1 MGFVRRSTIAVLA
14 LAATVLVHARAATA
28 PLTSSDAIDEPLA
41 CLQPVD
47 GLTWMR
53 WGENQQR
60 LDLWCHSVGRPLLE
74 ARVSAAGDIGGMRIL
89 SWNVNVGAGRLE
101 ALLPRLLD
109 EAAADGLG
117 LTILLQETFRTGELV
132 PAAYPATLQVPKAI
146 RPRRPT
152 MDVRDIAAQFGLSV
166 AYVPSM
172 RNGPATALA
181 EREDR
186 GNAILSTEP
195 LLDVRA
201 IELPFGKQRRVAVT
215 ALIQPRGSNEAHAI
229 RVVST
234 HFDTNGHRAVQAAA
248 LSERLT
254 AFTEAPLFVGG
265 DLNSRGGADDDA
277 VLALAS
283 RIPMASCGTGR
294 TNRWPL
300 RLDVL
305 FPIGRLDY
313 IFAGRSRRHRAQLRN
328 AATRI
333 RLGSSAVAH
342 DACVIER
349 SDRSARSSVRVVR
362 TFTRYAASVQ
372 DRSARHELRAEVQP
386 VPRQRQA

>member
-1 MGFVRRSTIAVLA
+1 MGIVRRSTIAL
-14 LAATVLVHARAATA
+14 LAAAAAVLVHAQAASTPLSAATDIVA
-28 PLTSSDAIDEPLA
+28 PLS
-41 CLQPVD
+41 CLRPVD

-53 WGENQQR
+53 WSDHRQP
-60 LDLWCHSVGRPLLE
+60 LDLWCNSVGGPVLE
-74 ARVSAAGDIGGMRIL
+74 SHVPVTNEIAGMRIL

-117 LTILLQETFRTGELV
+117 LTVLLQETFRSGGAVPEQY
-132 PAAYPATLQVPKAI
+132 PAALHVPKAI

-152 MDVRDIAAQFGLSV
+152 MDVHDIAEQFGLSV

-172 RNGPATALA
+172 RNGPATALR

-215 ALIQPRGSNEAHAI
+215 ALIGPRAHAI

-234 HFDTNGHRAVQAAA
+234 HLDTNGDRAAQADA

-254 AFTEAPLFVGG
+254 SFTDAPLFVGG
-265 DLNSRGGADDDA
+265 DLNARGGLRDNA
-277 VLALAS
+277 VLAIAKRL
-283 RIPMASCGTGR
+283 PMASCGTGR
-294 TNRWPL
+294 TNRWPM

-313 IFAGRSRRHRAQLRN
+313 LFTGTSVNTLVRSCETLP
-328 AATRI
+328 
-333 RLGSSAVAH
+333 
-342 DACVIER
+342 DAYD
-349 SDRSARSSVRVVR
+349 SDHLPLLMTVR
-362 TFTRYAASVQ
+362 Y
-372 DRSARHELRAEVQP
+372 
-386 VPRQRQA
+386 

>member
-1 MGFVRRSTIAVLA
+1 MGFVRRSTIVLLVLA
-14 LAATVLVHARAATA
+14 AAVFAHVRAATA
-28 PLTSSDAIDEPLA
+28 PLTASTIAEPLS

-47 GLTWMR
+47 GLTWLR
-53 WGENQQR
+53 WSDDREP
-60 LDLWCHSVGRPLLE
+60 LDVWCHSVGRPLLE
-74 ARVSAAGDIGGMRIL
+74 SRAAASTDVAGMRIL

-117 LTILLQETFRTGELV
+117 LTILLQETFRTGEAV
-132 PAAYPATLQVPKAI
+132 PEAYPAALQVPKAI
-146 RPRRPT
+146 RPRRPA
-152 MDVRDIAAQFGLSV
+152 MDVHDIAAQFGLSV

-172 RNGPATALA
+172 RNGPATALS

-195 LLDVRA
+195 LLDVQA

-215 ALIQPRGSNEAHAI
+215 AVIAPRGPHERSL

-234 HFDTNGHRAVQAAA
+234 HLDTNGDRAAQATA

-254 AFTEAPLFVGG
+254 AFTDAPLFVGG
-265 DLNSRGGADDDA
+265 DLNSRRGLQDNA
-277 VLALAS
+277 VLAIANRLA
-283 RIPMASCGTGR
+283 MASCGTGR

-313 IFAGRSRRHRAQLRN
+313 MFTGTAVSDLVRSCETLPNAYDSDHLPLLMTLR
-328 AATRI
+328 
-333 RLGSSAVAH
+333 
-342 DACVIER
+342 
-349 SDRSARSSVRVVR
+349 
-362 TFTRYAASVQ
+362 Y
-372 DRSARHELRAEVQP
+372 
-386 VPRQRQA
+386 

>member
-1 MGFVRRSTIAVLA
+1 MLIVRRSTIAVLA
-14 LAATVLVHARAATA
+14 VATAVLVHAQAGPTPLSAASDNVK
-28 PLTSSDAIDEPLA
+28 PLS
-41 CLQPVD
+41 CLQPVE

-53 WGENQQR
+53 WSDRRQP
-60 LDLWCHSVGRPLLE
+60 LDLWCNSVGGPILE
-74 ARVSAAGDIGGMRIL
+74 SHVAGRAGPFGPADDIAGMRIL

-101 ALLPRLLD
+101 ALLPRLLN

-117 LTILLQETFRTGELV
+117 LTVLLQETFRTGDAVPELY
-132 PAAYPATLQVPKAI
+132 PAALQVPKAI

-152 MDVRDIAAQFGLSV
+152 MDVGDIAKQFGLSV

-172 RNGPATALA
+172 RNGPATALL

-215 ALIQPRGSNEAHAI
+215 ALIAPRADGVGPVLPGRPAYRSI

-234 HFDTNGHRAVQAAA
+234 HLDTNGDRAAQAEA
-248 LSERLT
+248 LSERLMS
-254 AFTEAPLFVGG
+254 FTDAPLFVGG
-265 DLNSRGGADDDA
+265 DLNARGGLRDNA
-277 VLALAS
+277 VLAMARHL
-283 RIPMASCGTGR
+283 PMASCGTGR

-300 RLDVL
+300 RLDVV

-313 IFAGRSRRHRAQLRN
+313 LFTGTAVSDLVRSCETLR
-328 AATRI
+328 
-333 RLGSSAVAH
+333 
-342 DACVIER
+342 DAYD
-349 SDRSARSSVRVVR
+349 SDHLPLLM
-362 TFTRYAASVQ
+362 TLRY
-372 DRSARHELRAEVQP
+372 
-386 VPRQRQA
+386 

>member
-1 MGFVRRSTIAVLA
+1 MGFVRRSTIALLA
-14 LAATVLVHARAATA
+14 VATAVLVHAQAAPTPLSA
-28 PLTSSDAIDEPLA
+28 AHDIVEPLT
-41 CLQPVD
+41 CLQPVE

-53 WGENQQR
+53 WSDHRQ
-60 LDLWCHSVGRPLLE
+60 LDLWCHSVGRAILE
-74 ARVSAAGDIGGMRIL
+74 SHVPEANEIAGMRIL

-101 ALLPRLLD
+101 ALLPRLLE

-117 LTILLQETFRTGELV
+117 LTVLLQETFRTGDAIPELY
-132 PAAYPATLQVPKAI
+132 PAALHVPKAI

-152 MDVRDIAAQFGLSV
+152 MDVRDIAKQFGMSV

-172 RNGPATALA
+172 RNGPATSLN

-195 LLDVRA
+195 LLDVSA

-215 ALIQPRGSNEAHAI
+215 ALIGPRAHAI

-234 HFDTNGHRAVQAAA
+234 HLDTNGDRAAQAEA

-254 AFTEAPLFVGG
+254 SFTDAPLFVGG
-265 DLNSRGGADDDA
+265 DLNARGGLRDNA
-277 VLALAS
+277 VLAIAKHL
-283 RIPMASCGTGR
+283 PMAACGIGR
-294 TNRWPL
+294 TNRWPM

-313 IFAGRSRRHRAQLRN
+313 LFTGTAVSDLVRSCETLPDAYNSDHLPLLMTLR
-328 AATRI
+328 
-333 RLGSSAVAH
+333 
-342 DACVIER
+342 
-349 SDRSARSSVRVVR
+349 
-362 TFTRYAASVQ
+362 Y
-372 DRSARHELRAEVQP
+372 
-386 VPRQRQA
+386 

>member
-1 MGFVRRSTIAVLA
+1 MGFIRRSTIALLAIAAATLVQAQGAPAPLA
-14 LAATVLVHARAATA
+14 LANDIV
-28 PLTSSDAIDEPLA
+28 EPLS

-53 WGENQQR
+53 WSDKSQR
-60 LDLWCHSVGRPLLE
+60 LDLWCLSVGRPVLE
-74 ARVSAAGDIGGMRIL
+74 SRVPEAGDITGMRIL

-101 ALLPRLLD
+101 TLLPRLLD
-109 EAAADGLG
+109 EAAADGVG
-117 LTILLQETFRTGELV
+117 LTILLQETFRAGDAV
-132 PAAYPATLQVPKAI
+132 PDVYPAALDVPKAI

-152 MDVRDIAAQFGLSV
+152 MDVRDIAAKFGLSV

-172 RNGPATALA
+172 RNGPATALS

-201 IELPFGKQRRVAVT
+201 LELPFGKQRRVAVT
-215 ALIQPRGSNEAHAI
+215 ALVAPRGHGIAVGPVLSAFASATADRRSSPQASGGWSDRPAYRSI

-234 HFDTNGHRAVQAAA
+234 HFDTNGDRAAQAAA
-248 LSERLT
+248 LSERLMS
-254 AFTEAPLFVGG
+254 FTDAPLFVGG
-265 DLNSRGGADDDA
+265 DLNSRGGADDNA
-277 VLALAS
+277 VLALTS

-305 FPIGRLDY
+305 IPIGRLDY
-313 IFAGRSRRHRAQLRN
+313 IFAGVGDLVRGCETL
-328 AATRI
+328 
-333 RLGSSAVAH
+333 H
-342 DACVIER
+342 DAYN
-349 SDRSARSSVRVVR
+349 SDHLPLLM
-362 TFTRYAASVQ
+362 TLRY
-372 DRSARHELRAEVQP
+372 
-386 VPRQRQA
+386 

>member
-1 MGFVRRSTIAVLA
+1 MGFVRRSTIVL
-14 LAATVLVHARAATA
+14 LIFAAAVLVHARAATA
-28 PLTSSDAIDEPLA
+28 PLSASEVIDGPLS

-53 WGENQQR
+53 WSENRQP
-60 LDLWCHSVGRPLLE
+60 LDLWCHSVGRPVVEPRL
-74 ARVSAAGDIGGMRIL
+74 SAAEDIAGMRIL

-101 ALLPRLLD
+101 TLLPRLLD

-117 LTILLQETFRTGELV
+117 LTILLQETFRTGDAV
-132 PAAYPATLQVPKAI
+132 PEVYPPGLHVPKAI

-172 RNGPATALA
+172 RNGPATSLR

-195 LLDVRA
+195 LIDVRA

-215 ALIQPRGSNEAHAI
+215 ALIPPRGGSGAHAI

-234 HFDTNGHRAVQAAA
+234 HFDTNGDRAAQAAA

-254 AFTEAPLFVGG
+254 SFTDAPLFVGG
-265 DLNSRGGADDDA
+265 DLNSRGGLRDNA
-277 VLALAS
+277 VLAIARRL
-283 RIPMASCGTGR
+283 PMASCGTGR

-300 RLDVL
+300 RIDVL

-313 IFAGRSRRHRAQLRN
+313 LF
-328 AATRI
+328 AAT
-333 RLGSSAVAH
+333 AVSDLVRSCETLP
-342 DACVIER
+342 DAYD
-349 SDRSARSSVRVVR
+349 SDHLPLLM
-362 TFTRYAASVQ
+362 TLRY
-372 DRSARHELRAEVQP
+372 
-386 VPRQRQA
+386 

>member
-1 MGFVRRSTIAVLA
+1 
-14 LAATVLVHARAATA
+14 
-28 PLTSSDAIDEPLA
+28 
-41 CLQPVD
+41 
-47 GLTWMR
+47 
-53 WGENQQR
+53 
-60 LDLWCHSVGRPLLE
+60 
-74 ARVSAAGDIGGMRIL
+74 MRIL

-109 EAAADGLG
+109 QAAADGLG
-117 LTILLQETFRTGELV
+117 LTILLQETFRTGEAV
-132 PAAYPATLQVPKAI
+132 PEVYPVALEVPKAI

-152 MDVRDIAAQFGLSV
+152 MDVRDIATQFGLSV

-172 RNGPATALA
+172 RNGPATTLG

-215 ALIQPRGSNEAHAI
+215 ALIPPRGGSPAHAL

-234 HFDTNGHRAVQAAA
+234 HFDTNGGRAAQSAA

-254 AFTEAPLFVGG
+254 ELNDAPIFVGG
-265 DLNSRGGADDDA
+265 DLNSRGGTHDNA
-277 VLALAS
+277 VLALAR

-313 IFAGRSRRHRAQLRN
+313 IFAGVGDLVRGCETLPDAYDSDHLPLLMTLR
-328 AATRI
+328 
-333 RLGSSAVAH
+333 
-342 DACVIER
+342 
-349 SDRSARSSVRVVR
+349 
-362 TFTRYAASVQ
+362 Y
-372 DRSARHELRAEVQP
+372 
-386 VPRQRQA
+386 

>member
-1 MGFVRRSTIAVLA
+1 MATISLRKRSRGRDNGAADTTRERHTTKAAYMGFVRRSTFALLAIA
-14 LAATVLVHARAATA
+14 AAALVHAQAATA
-28 PLTSSDAIDEPLA
+28 PLALANEIVEPLS
-41 CLQPVD
+41 CLEPVD

-53 WGENQQR
+53 WNDNRQP
-60 LDLWCHSVGRPLLE
+60 LDLWCHSVGRPVLDS
-74 ARVSAAGDIGGMRIL
+74 RVPAAGDIAGMRIL

-101 ALLPRLLD
+101 TLLPRLLD

-117 LTILLQETFRTGELV
+117 LTILLQETFRAGDAV
-132 PAAYPATLQVPKAI
+132 PDVYPAALHVPKAI

-172 RNGPATALA
+172 RNGPATTLT

-195 LLDVRA
+195 LSDVRA
-201 IELPFGKQRRVAVT
+201 IELPFGKQRRVAIT
-215 ALIQPRGSNEAHAI
+215 ALIAPRGNGAHGI

-234 HFDTNGHRAVQAAA
+234 HFDTNGDRAAQAAA
-248 LSERLT
+248 LSERLMSLT
-254 AFTEAPLFVGG
+254 DAPLFVGG
-265 DLNSRGGADDDA
+265 DLNSRGGADDNA
-277 VLALAS
+277 VLALAR

-313 IFAGRSRRHRAQLRN
+313 LF
-328 AATRI
+328 AAT
-333 RLGSSAVAH
+333 AVS
-342 DACVIER
+342 DLVR
-349 SDRSARSSVRVVR
+349 SCETLPHAYDSDHLPLLM
-362 TFTRYAASVQ
+362 TLRY
-372 DRSARHELRAEVQP
+372 
-386 VPRQRQA
+386 

>member
-1 MGFVRRSTIAVLA
+1 MGIVRRSTIAVLA
-14 LAATVLVHARAATA
+14 LAAAVLVHAQAPIPLSAANN
-28 PLTSSDAIDEPLA
+28 IVEPLS
-41 CLQPVD
+41 CFQTVE

-53 WGENQQR
+53 WSEHR
-60 LDLWCHSVGRPLLE
+60 EPLDLWCHSVGRPILE
-74 ARVSAAGDIGGMRIL
+74 SHVPVANDIAGMRIL

-101 ALLPRLLD
+101 ALLPRLLE

-117 LTILLQETFRTGELV
+117 LTVLLQETFRTGDAVPELY
-132 PAAYPATLQVPKAI
+132 PAALQVPKAI

-152 MDVRDIAAQFGLSV
+152 MDVHDIARQFGLSV

-172 RNGPATALA
+172 RNGPATGLS

-195 LLDVRA
+195 LLDVSA

-215 ALIQPRGSNEAHAI
+215 ALIGPRAHAI

-234 HFDTNGHRAVQAAA
+234 HLDTNGDRAAQADA

-254 AFTEAPLFVGG
+254 SFTDAPLFVGG
-265 DLNSRGGADDDA
+265 DLNARGGLRDNA
-277 VLALAS
+277 VLAIAKRL
-283 RIPMASCGTGR
+283 PMASCGTGR

-313 IFAGRSRRHRAQLRN
+313 LFTGTAVSDLVRSCETLP
-328 AATRI
+328 
-333 RLGSSAVAH
+333 
-342 DACVIER
+342 DAYD
-349 SDRSARSSVRVVR
+349 SDHLPLLMTVR
-362 TFTRYAASVQ
+362 Y
-372 DRSARHELRAEVQP
+372 
-386 VPRQRQA
+386 